1 MEPTKLD
8 EQKYIEEDKNKTKK
22 QKQKT
27 NGVESFVFVLFA
39 SSSLLCLLCNVTC
52 NWRAYRWK
60 DCVAGASWYRTRQP
74 RRPKRWQAPK
84 CMGAQDTRNTFSLF
98 LSHCPFF
105 CFCLSRK
112 QKLSNKLAITG
123 FPFHLI
129 LAQPVREV
137 SLLPPTNGPISSILL
152 RVQIETFSLQKKK
165 GMFNLPFRDRSQIY
179 RPRGLSKSVFV
190 F

>member
-8 EQKYIEEDKNKTKK
+8 EQKYIEENKNKTKK
-22 QKQKT
+22 QNKKQKT

-152 RVQIETFSLQKKK
+152 RVQIKTFSLQKK
-165 GMFNLPFRDRSQIY
+165 GN
-179 RPRGLSKSVFV
+179 V
-190 F
+190 